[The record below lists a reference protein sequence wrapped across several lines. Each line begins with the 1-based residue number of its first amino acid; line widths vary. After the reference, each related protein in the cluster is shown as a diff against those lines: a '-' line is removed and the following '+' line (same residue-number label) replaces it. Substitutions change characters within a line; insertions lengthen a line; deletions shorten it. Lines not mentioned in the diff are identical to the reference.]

1 MTAPKKDKASTT
13 NPKLDARRVRIGAQ
27 PIIWSN
33 DDFFELGGATS
44 LEQCLS
50 EMKAAGYAGT
60 ELGHKF
66 PSDKT
71 ALKKVL
77 ARHELELIS
86 GWHSTYLASKDFE
99 SEKKD
104 FLRHLDLL
112 EAMGSKVAIAA
123 ECTGRTYSIG
133 DRPMGRASC
142 SGVLDREGWEKICTG
157 LEAFAKL
164 ARDRNMKLV
173 YHPHMGTVIETR
185 AEIDRLLDAAKSVW
199 LLADTG
205 HFFFAGIEPIK
216 MIRDYRS
223 RIAHVHL
230 KNVRRA
236 VVEDAVSRR
245 LSFRDAVKR
254 GVFTVPGDGG
264 IDYVPIFR
272 VLAEER
278 YAGWMVVEAEQDPAQ
293 APPLEYARRARAYI
307 KTIAGV

>member
-1 MTAPKKDKASTT
+1 M
-13 NPKLDARRVRIGAQ
+13 LDARKVRIGAQ

-33 DDFFELGGATS
+33 DDFFELGESTS

-50 EMKAAGYAGT
+50 EMRAAGYAGT

-66 PSDKT
+66 PSDSK
-71 ALKKVL
+71 ALKEVL
-77 ARHELELIS
+77 SKHSLELIS

-99 SEKKD
+99 AEKKD

-112 EAMGSKVAIAA
+112 EALGSKVAIAA
-123 ECTGRTYSIG
+123 ECTGRTYNIPHRS
-133 DRPMGRASC
+133 MGRGSC
-142 SGVLDREGWEKICTG
+142 SGMLDQAGWQRMCVG
-157 LEAFAKL
+157 LEVFGKL
-164 ARDRNMKLV
+164 ARDRGMKLV
-173 YHPHMGTVIETR
+173 YHPHMGTVVETR
-185 AEIDRLLDAAKSVW
+185 SEIDRLMDGVKSVW

-216 MIRDYRS
+216 MVRDYRA

-236 VVEDAVSRR
+236 VVEEAVSRR

-254 GVFTVPGDGG
+254 GVFTVPGDNG
-264 IDYVPIFR
+264 IDYAPIFKI
-272 VLAEER
+272 LAEEK

-307 KTIAGV
+307 KQAAGV